1 MEKKSGSGIRN
12 ERPRSFFRELRN
24 SFMLKIL
31 KFFLTLDPG
40 WKISDPGSGIRINI
54 PDPQQWLGIS
64 WCQEEDDESA
74 GMDTLDLLEREAE
87 RKRKRRYDSPEE
99 SRTRGRDSPESKRKK
114 RGEDGTRKR
123 KRTED
128 DSAGNQMR

>member
-1 MEKKSGSGIRN
+1 MEKLGSG
-12 ERPRSFFRELRN
+12 
-24 SFMLKIL
+24 
-31 KFFLTLDPG
+31 
-40 WKISDPGSGIRINI
+40 INI
-54 PDPQQWLGIS
+54 PDPQHWLGIS

-99 SRTRGRDSPESKRKK
+99 SMVRGRDSPEESRTRGRDSPEESRIRGRDSPESKRKK

-128 DSAGNQMR
+128 DSAGNQMRQVRTSVAEPGAE